1 MTAALSRVLRA
12 ARLAALALP
21 LLAVPVLVTTPAF
34 AGYGSV
40 TPATKVLPEATG
52 GWKMALTVKLPK
64 KPDPAYQ
71 TYRFFFTPTVLYE
84 TFLDDNK
91 PGEQTR
97 NLPQDKNTK
106 PMVESLEVG
115 FSDARNQVW
124 DTTKFDFV
132 IKRDRGFEAGKYKV
146 EIRDT
151 NDKTIG
157 SPFEIELSG
166 KNPVVD
172 RRAMVM
178 SGTPRKKVAS
188 DAPKSDAAPAPAAA
202 PASAPDA
209 ASEPSTAPAA
219 GAPSDAPPAEPP
231 PPVKKG
237 CAVSSI
243 GANDTQDTT
252 DGALTLLA
260 VAAAGVV
267 LARRS
272 RRDA

>member
-12 ARLAALALP
+12 VRIAALALP
-21 LLAVPVLVTTPAF
+21 LLATTPAF

-71 TYRFFFTPTVLYE
+71 TYRFFFTPVVLYE
-84 TFLDDNK
+84 TFLDDTK

-124 DTTKFDFV
+124 DTTKFDFI

-151 NDKTIG
+151 NDKTLG
-157 SPFEIELSG
+157 SAFEIELSG

-178 SGTPRKKVAS
+178 SGTPRKKVAAE
-188 DAPKSDAAPAPAAA
+188 APKTDGAAPAAAPASESEGSTEPSAA

-209 ASEPSTAPAA
+209 
-219 GAPSDAPPAEPP
+219 PAEPP

-237 CAVSSI
+237 CAI
-243 GANDTQDTT
+243 GQVGDATAP
-252 DGALTLLA
+252 DGALALVT
-260 VAAAGVV
+260 VVGVTALV
-267 LARRS
+267 ARRRPRRVGGARGA
-272 RRDA
+272 RRD

>member
-12 ARLAALALP
+12 VRIAALALP
-21 LLAVPVLVTTPAF
+21 LLVTTPAF
-34 AGYGSV
+34 AGYGTV

-71 TYRFFFTPTVLYE
+71 TYRFFFTPVVLYE

-97 NLPQDKNTK
+97 TLTQDKNTK

-115 FSDARNQVW
+115 FSDARNEVW
-124 DTTKFDFV
+124 DTTKFDFI

-157 SPFEIELSG
+157 SSFQIELSG

-178 SGTPRKKVAS
+178 SGTPRKKVAA
-188 DAPKSDAAPAPAAA
+188 DAPKTDTASAPAADAAPASDGTSTADPSGAPAAA
-202 PASAPDA
+202 P
-209 ASEPSTAPAA
+209 
-219 GAPSDAPPAEPP
+219 DAPPAEPP

-237 CAVSSI
+237 CAITSV
-243 GANDTQDTT
+243 GADETSG
-252 DGALTLLA
+252 DGPDGSLALVTVLG
-260 VAAAGVV
+260 VAA
-267 LARRS
+267 LLTRRTRRS
-272 RRDA
+272 PD